1 MKKYKFIIYLLLTFL
16 ALRWGYLY
24 YFSPVGFRSE
34 MLARDY
40 FSNEVVSIPI
50 VLFKAHSQESVPYS
64 AKGYAMQHYK
74 QTVFYSIRSI
84 DWLAQEI
91 SLGRWSLGGRK
102 IAEKDMSI
110 KNFADSLI
118 LLINVE
124 DKISSFAITK
134 IANSKNGYL
143 FSNMS
148 KQFFDPE
155 NPLVYSYL
163 ELILPLQFIA
173 DKRIHDNVSVCYQAT
188 DYLAAAG
195 KEEFMAFYEE
205 LNRYQIVA
213 EENGFVLMEDKELG
227 SAQTIYWPVRFIFQ
241 EKEGDTSFRIAH
253 INSEEID
260 NFHF

>member
-1 MKKYKFIIYLLLTFL
+1 MKKYKFIIYLLLLFL
-16 ALRWGYLY
+16 ALRWGYHY
-24 YFSPVGFRSE
+24 YFSPTGFRSE

-64 AKGYAMQHYK
+64 AKGYAMQYYK
-74 QTVFYSIRSI
+74 QTVFCSIRSI

-91 SLGRWSLGGRK
+91 SLGRWSMDGRK
-102 IAEKDMSI
+102 LAKEDMSI
-110 KNFADSLI
+110 NNFGDSLI
-118 LLINVE
+118 LSINIE
-124 DKISSFAITK
+124 DQVSPFAITK

-155 NPLVYSYL
+155 NFLVYSYL
-163 ELILPLQFIA
+163 ELILPLQFIT
-173 DKRIHDNVSVCYQAT
+173 DERIHDNVSVCYQET

-195 KEEFMAFYEE
+195 KEEFMAFYED
-205 LNRYQIVA
+205 LNRYHIFA
-213 EENGFVLMEDKELG
+213 EENGFVIVEDKELG

-241 EKEGDTSFRIAH
+241 EKEGNTSFRIDH
-253 INSEEID
+253 VSSEEID